1 MLTLRRKA
9 PKALR
14 VLSIKD
20 IPKRVIIEK
29 VYPEI
34 DSRNFPAIAPTPLEI
49 NRLPDKL
56 GVQQASRFPIKR
68 CVGDILHIHADIY
81 TDGHDSISADLCIR
95 HESATSWERIALTP
109 LDNDSWQTAFP
120 LDKIGTYYYTVQAWI
135 DEFKTWRQF
144 LCRKMAAGVHT
155 AADIRD
161 GAEILR
167 KTARRASPAVAQTL
181 LSFIDLLNQQKTNR
195 GIKELIF
202 DPHLLTLVNEF
213 NLPIT
218 ISEYPH
224 ELTVVVD
231 RQKASFSTWYELFP
245 RSLGKTPTE
254 HGTLQDV
261 IHHLPYIRAM
271 GFDVLYLPPIHP
283 IGRTHRKGK
292 NNQTT
297 AEANDPGSPWAIGD
311 QSGGH
316 RHIHPE
322 LGTLTDFRQL
332 LQALKQQGMELAMD
346 FALQCS
352 PDHPYLTQHP
362 EWFKKRSDGSL
373 QCAENPP
380 KTYEDI
386 YPFDFT
392 GGAWESLWHECK
404 SILQFWINEGVRI
417 FRVDNPHTK
426 PLVFWH
432 WLIPQIKK
440 NHPDVIFLSEAF
452 TRPKIMYQ
460 LAKIGFTQS
469 YTYFTWRNTKE
480 ELISYFQELTAP
492 ETSEFFRPC
501 LWINTPDILSHY
513 LQEGGRPAFIVRL
526 ILAATLSGNYGI
538 YGPSFELCLNQPL
551 HANSEEY
558 VDSEKYQL
566 KSWNLCQP
574 HSLATLIKQINQ
586 LRQDHPALQTV
597 QGLRFHPIDND
608 HLLCYSK
615 QSADGRDRLLILVN
629 LDPTQ
634 AQKGELELPVDFI
647 TGEKKSYTA
656 RELLRNHR
664 HVWHDSKQTLE
675 IPTELPAYILQME

>member
-14 VLSIKD
+14 LLSMKD
-20 IPKRVIIEK
+20 TPKRVIIEK

-34 DSRNFPAIAPTPLEI
+34 DSRNFPAIAPAPQEF

-56 GVQQASRFPIKR
+56 STIHSSRFPIKR
-68 CVGDILHIHADIY
+68 CVGDTLHIHADIY

-95 HESATSWERIALTP
+95 HESTSSWERIALTP
-109 LDNDSWQTAFP
+109 LDNDSWQVTFP

-144 LCRKMAAGVHT
+144 LCRKIAAGIHT
-155 AADIRD
+155 AADIRVGTD
-161 GAEILR
+161 ILR
-167 KTARRASPAVAQTL
+167 KTARRATPAVAQTL
-181 LSFIDLLNQQKTNR
+181 LSFIDLLGQQKTHR

-202 DPHLLTLVNEF
+202 DPHLFTLVSEF
-213 NLPIT
+213 NLPLT
-218 ISEYPH
+218 VSEYPH

-231 RQKASFSTWYELFP
+231 RPKANFSTWYELFP
-245 RSLGKTPTE
+245 RSVKPTPQT

-261 IHHLPYIRAM
+261 IQHLPYIRDM

-283 IGRTHRKGK
+283 IGHTHRKGK
-292 NNQTT
+292 NNGIAAQ
-297 AEANDPGSPWAIGD
+297 ADEPGSPWAIGD
-311 QSGGH
+311 ENGGH
-316 RHIHPE
+316 RHIHPQ
-322 LGTLTDFRQL
+322 LGNLADFRQL
-332 LQALKQQGMELAMD
+332 IQALKQQGMELAMD
-346 FALQCS
+346 YALQCS
-352 PDHPYLTQHP
+352 PDHPYLNQHP

-440 NHPDVIFLSEAF
+440 THPDVIFLSEAF

-480 ELISYFQELTAP
+480 ELIAYFQELTSP
-492 ETSEFFRPC
+492 EIIEYFRPC
-501 LWINTPDILSHY
+501 LWTNTPDILSHY
-513 LQEGGRPAFIVRL
+513 LQEGGRPAFMARL

-538 YGPSFELCLNQPL
+538 YGPSFELCLNQSVL
-551 HANSEEY
+551 ANSEEY
-558 VDSEKYQL
+558 LDSEKYQL
-566 KSWNLCQP
+566 QVWNVKQT
-574 HSLATLIKQINQ
+574 HSLAPLIKHINQ
-586 LRQDHPALQTV
+586 LRHHHAALQTI
-597 QGLRFHPIDND
+597 QGLRFHTIDNPQ
-608 HLLCYSK
+608 LLCYSK
-615 QSADGRDRLLILVN
+615 QSPDGRDRLLVVVN

-634 AQKGELELPVDFI
+634 SQSGVMELPVDFI
-647 TGEKKSYTA
+647 TAETKSYA
-656 RELLRNHR
+656 VRELLTNERS
-664 HVWHDSKQTLE
+664 VWQGAKQTVELN
-675 IPTELPAYILQME
+675 TELPACIYQME